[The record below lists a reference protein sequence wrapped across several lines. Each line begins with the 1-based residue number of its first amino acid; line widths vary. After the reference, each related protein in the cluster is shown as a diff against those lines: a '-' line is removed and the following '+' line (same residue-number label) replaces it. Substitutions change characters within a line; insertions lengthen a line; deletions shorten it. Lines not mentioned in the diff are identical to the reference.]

1 MKPPI
6 ADSYWV
12 TPGTL
17 LAGEYPGAKLDARAT
32 ARLGDFRDSGVT
44 SFVDLTEEEEGLA
57 PYEHLLDG
65 ARWMRMPIRDRACPS
80 AEEMRAIL
88 DRIDRELAD
97 GQTVYVHCW
106 GGHGRTGT
114 VVGCWLVR
122 HGSDPAEALARIR
135 ELRRE
140 VPEGSWMASPETEA
154 QRQFVRQWE
163 A

>member
-6 ADSYWV
+6 PDSYWV
-12 TPGTL
+12 TEGKL
-17 LAGEYPGAKLDARAT
+17 LAGEYPGAKLDSQAA
-32 ARLGDFRDSGVT
+32 ARLADFRDSGVT
-44 SFVDLTEEEEGLA
+44 SFVDLTEAEEGLA
-57 PYEHLLDG
+57 PYEHLVDG
-65 ARWMRMPIRDRACPS
+65 ARWLRMPIRDQHCPS
-80 AEEMRAIL
+80 AEEMRTIL

-97 GQTVYVHCW
+97 GHVVYVHCW

-122 HGSDPAEALARIR
+122 RGSNPAEALARIR

-140 VPEGSWMASPETEA
+140 VPDASWMASPETEA

-163 A
+163 R